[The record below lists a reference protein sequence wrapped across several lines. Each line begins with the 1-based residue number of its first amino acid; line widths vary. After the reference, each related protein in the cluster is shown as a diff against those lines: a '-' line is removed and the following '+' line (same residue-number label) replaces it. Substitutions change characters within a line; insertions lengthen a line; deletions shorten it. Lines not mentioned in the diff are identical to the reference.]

1 MIVGIL
7 VLWQVIGL
15 AVEAIVI
22 PPMLIKY
29 LRRPP
34 KNERLEQAV
43 EKAWET
49 TQKAA
54 VAETCCC
61 DSVAPPDMAEFYAK
75 MAEVVNLR
83 KQIYAEK
90 EQLKENLAV
99 RMTRQKYA
107 EVAQHL
113 GMAPLLEE
121 VEGKTCVG
129 KIYGAQV
136 ILDDGAEEPTVED
149 K

>member
-15 AVEAIVI
+15 AVEAIVM

-54 VAETCCC
+54 EAKKRC
-61 DSVAPPDMAEFYAK
+61 DSIAPPDMAEFYVK
-75 MAEVVNLR
+75 M
-83 KQIYAEK
+83 
-90 EQLKENLAV
+90 
-99 RMTRQKYA
+99 A

-121 VEGKTCVG
+121 VEGKACVG
-129 KIYGAQV
+129 KIYGAKV
-136 ILDDGAEEPTVED
+136 ILDDGSEEPTVED